1 MYIQLFFLQQRK
13 YSQRAAEDEYC
24 ADSEHKK
31 AVSAAKH
38 GGMSNVIW
46 LCCLRESDNGADNG
60 GADCAC
66 KLQECIHG
74 CIAVSVEFLW
84 QLAEAVGHDGAHG
97 KALAEGEEEVE
108 DDKEQR
114 A

>member
-1 MYIQLFFLQQRK
+1 MYIRLFFLQQRK

-31 AVSAAKH
+31 AVPAAKH
-38 GGMSNVIW
+38 GGMSNVIR
-46 LCCLRESDNGADNG
+46 LCCLCGSDNGADNC

-66 KLQECIHG
+66 ELQERIHG
-74 CIAVSVEFLW
+74 CIAVSVEFFR
-84 QLAEAVGHDGAHG
+84 QLAEAIGHDGAHG
-97 KALAEGEEEVE
+97 KALAEGEEKVE
-108 DDKEQR
+108 DDKKQR

>member
-1 MYIQLFFLQQRK
+1 MHIRLFFLQQRK

-38 GGMSNVIW
+38 SSMSKVVR
-46 LCCLRESDNGADNG
+46 LCCLCRSDNGTDNS

-66 KLQECIHG
+66 KLQERIHG
-74 CIAVSVEFLW
+74 SIAVGVELFR

-97 KALAEGEEEVE
+97 KALAEGEEDVE
-108 DDKEQR
+108 DDKKQR